1 MYLPERSFMNIAICE
16 DEPLFLEFESQKV
29 KDFFIT
35 HGEIVHIHT
44 FPDGTELLD
53 SYDNNDCYDL
63 ILLDLQME
71 HSDGMEIAGAIRQLD
86 RTVPI
91 IFVTGV
97 EHRAL
102 EGYHVE
108 ALDYVLKSD
117 IENRLP
123 AALLRF
129 LGKRKESSVAFET
142 TEGETI
148 ILSFE
153 RILSLESEKRGVKI
167 TTMAET
173 YYSPQPIGKVS
184 PLLPYGQFMEIYKS
198 VFVQLRA
205 IKRIGN
211 DYVEMAD
218 GNTLPLSRRKK
229 KQVMSSVLEL
239 VKGRT

>member
-1 MYLPERSFMNIAICE
+1 MKIAICE
-16 DEPLFLEFESQKV
+16 DEQLFSDFEVKIV
-29 KDFFIT
+29 KDFFVT
-35 HGEIVHIHT
+35 QGEVADIHT
-44 FPDGTELLD
+44 FPDGIELLA
-53 SYDNNDCYDL
+53 SYDGKDCYDL
-63 ILLDLQME
+63 ILLDLQMV

-108 ALDYVLKSD
+108 ALDYVVKSD

-123 AALLRF
+123 TALLRF
-129 LGKRKESSVAFET
+129 LSKRKESSVAFET
-142 TEGETI
+142 VEGETI
-148 ILSFE
+148 ILPFE

-167 TTMAET
+167 TTMTET

-184 PLLPYGQFMEIYKS
+184 PLLPTQQFMEIYKS

-205 IKRIGN
+205 IKRMGN
-211 DYVEMAD
+211 DYVEMAN
-218 GNTLPLSRRKK
+218 GSTLPLSRRKK
-229 KQVMSSVLEL
+229 KQVMSGVLEL
-239 VKGRT
+239 VKGRI

>member
-1 MYLPERSFMNIAICE
+1 MKIAICE
-16 DEPLFLEFESQKV
+16 DEQLFLDFEVKIV
-29 KDFFIT
+29 KDFLVAQ
-35 HGEIVHIHT
+35 GEVADIHT
-44 FPDGTELLD
+44 FPDGTELLA
-53 SYDNNDCYDL
+53 SYDNQDCYDL
-63 ILLDLQME
+63 ILLDLQMA
-71 HSDGMEIAGAIRQLD
+71 HSDGMEIARAIRQLD

-108 ALDYVLKSD
+108 ALDYVVKSD

-129 LGKRKESSVAFET
+129 LNKRKESSIAFET
-142 TEGETI
+142 AEGETI
-148 ILSFE
+148 ILPFE
-153 RILSLESEKRGVKI
+153 RILSLESEKRGTKI
-167 TTMAET
+167 TTMTET

-184 PLLPYGQFMEIYKS
+184 PLLPEQQFMEIYKS

-205 IKRIGN
+205 IKRMGN

-218 GNTLPLSRRKK
+218 ESTLPLSRRKK
-229 KQVMSSVLEL
+229 KQVMSGVLEL
-239 VKGRT
+239 VKGRI